1 MFMEQNL
8 KIYANS
14 QISDKVGD
22 FLFKLE
28 GSGVNTTSGD
38 IDSIMQDIIDIA
50 LPLSVLAAA
59 LLMAFAAYKMI
70 TSQGNPDKLKDARE
84 QIGNAITGLI
94 FILVSS
100 ALLLLIGNI
109 FLPE

>member
-1 MFMEQNL
+1 MFMEQNF

-14 QISDKVGD
+14 QISDKVGE
-22 FLFKLE
+22 FV
-28 GSGVNTTSGD
+28 SGFEKSGGTGGD
-38 IDSIMQDIIDIA
+38 VQSIMQTVIDIA
-50 LPLSVLAAA
+50 IPLSVFAAA
-59 LLMAFAAYKMI
+59 ILMAFAAFKMI

-94 FILVSS
+94 FILVSA

-109 FLPE
+109 FLP

>member
-1 MFMEQNL
+1 MAMFMRQNS
-8 KIYANS
+8 KIYAS
-14 QISDKVGD
+14 QITDKVEELIRGIEETNPGGTD
-22 FLFKLE
+22 VE
-28 GSGVNTTSGD
+28 GLMETFIN
-38 IDSIMQDIIDIA
+38 IA

-84 QIGNAITGLI
+84 QIGNAVTGLI

-109 FLPE
+109 FLPK

>member
-1 MFMEQNL
+1 MFMRQNS
-8 KIYANS
+8 KIYAS
-14 QISDKVGD
+14 QITDKVEELIRGIEETNPGGTD
-22 FLFKLE
+22 VE
-28 GSGVNTTSGD
+28 GLMETFIN
-38 IDSIMQDIIDIA
+38 IA

-84 QIGNAITGLI
+84 QIGNAVTGLI

-109 FLPE
+109 FLPK

>member
-1 MFMEQNL
+1 MFMRQNS
-8 KIYANS
+8 KIYAS
-14 QISDKVGD
+14 QITEKVEELIRGIED
-22 FLFKLE
+22 SNPGKTDVAGLMGTFL
-28 GSGVNTTSGD
+28 N
-38 IDSIMQDIIDIA
+38 IA

-84 QIGNAITGLI
+84 QIGNAITGLV
-94 FILVSS
+94 FILVSA

-109 FLPE
+109 FLP